1 LIIVLNVIEKC
12 FLFAPIADKVENGF
26 VILCRRLLDE
36 KISNEVELAVD
47 GGGMSGFEACM
58 FGTAKLKEFGI
69 E

>member
-1 LIIVLNVIEKC
+1 MVSSFSVGDSLMK
-12 FLFAPIADKVENGF
+12 
-26 VILCRRLLDE
+26 RSSTTSSRL
-36 KISNEVELAVD
+36 SNEVELAVD